1 MSGPQAHSL
10 LAALN
15 VTRRNGVLAVLL
27 LRYAET
33 LHSSTY
39 SAGFFSQFGDVK
51 NVRMSRSK
59 KTAQSKGY
67 AFLEF
72 KHPEVL
78 PLLKSVAALQSRTR
92 IHPIS
97 IRDSHSQRAHRVS
110 TRQIRASQCLAVS
123 GCEPVASNAGGAHC
137 SSGDGWLYD
146 VCAEAQGARS
156 EAERRAP
163 RAHERWVL

>member
-1 MSGPQAHSL
+1 M
-10 LAALN
+10 
-15 VTRRNGVLAVLL
+15 LAVLL

-33 LHSSTY
+33 LHSSAY

-78 PLLKSVAALQSRTR
+78 PLFMSTAARHSSKISFCYSRVKC
-92 IHPIS
+92 
-97 IRDSHSQRAHRVS
+97 SHSH
-110 TRQIRASQCLAVS
+110 
-123 GCEPVASNAGGAHC
+123 
-137 SSGDGWLYD
+137 
-146 VCAEAQGARS
+146 S
-156 EAERRAP
+156 E
-163 RAHERWVL
+163 HTQ